1 MRKYRVLIAEDDSD
15 IVGVLRLYLEN
26 EGYEVLSAPNGRKAY
41 ELIQENE
48 VDLALFDIMMPEM
61 NGYDLIQKVREDY
74 TFPIIVISA
83 KREDSDKII
92 GLNIGADDYLTKP
105 FNPLEVIAR
114 VNSNIRRAYK
124 LDSAASIDSET
135 IHVGELTLD
144 NQKMKLFK
152 NEEEIVIT
160 PTEYKILNLLMS
172 NLGRIYT
179 KVQIYEYL
187 NGDSFVADES
197 TITVHISNLRTKI
210 EEDTKNPKYLM
221 TVRGL
226 GYKFEDGK

>member
-1 MRKYRVLIAEDDSD
+1 
-15 IVGVLRLYLEN
+15 
-26 EGYEVLSAPNGRKAY
+26 
-41 ELIQENE
+41 
-48 VDLALFDIMMPEM
+48 MMPEM

-114 VNSNIRRAYK
+114 VNSNIRRVYK
-124 LDSAASIDSET
+124 LDSAASNDADS

-152 NEEEIVIT
+152 NEEEIIIT

>member
-48 VDLALFDIMMPEM
+48 VDIALFDIMMPEM

-114 VNSNIRRAYK
+114 VNSNIRRVYK
-124 LDSAASIDSET
+124 LDSAASIDSDT

>member
-1 MRKYRVLIAEDDSD
+1 M
-15 IVGVLRLYLEN
+15 
-26 EGYEVLSAPNGRKAY
+26 
-41 ELIQENE
+41 
-48 VDLALFDIMMPEM
+48 
-61 NGYDLIQKVREDY
+61 
-74 TFPIIVISA
+74 
-83 KREDSDKII
+83 
-92 GLNIGADDYLTKP
+92 
-105 FNPLEVIAR
+105 
-114 VNSNIRRAYK
+114 YK